1 MAACNIFD
9 EDEVCMVTDKGCVY
23 GLVLENSEYV
33 SSDEEQN
40 DPDQFCDCVRRGTVR
55 VAWHPDGKE
64 SVVPEC
70 KLILADRSLMPGDC
84 VRRLI
89 QGEDSQRGYVQDM
102 TVKCCLQVMGTKKY
116 IDNVDSRDLLPIRE
130 WSPEPG
136 DVVLDSWVG
145 RIDVVNVI
153 VTLRFPDGAK
163 CEIQDVDIFSFEDL
177 NEKRGKHTEFVNR
190 YYYPG
195 QQLRGV
201 MGDLRDVEW
210 IQTTHLY
217 NKNTAHNKPR
227 MNVIAIVEEVK
238 TKDVEV
244 HWSCCGFKNGSNVEA
259 PPFIVKKDDIKRM
272 QKLDWFHHSSIQIG
286 DKCYYTIT
294 ESDVVLKSQP
304 KYHNPPDLQNGGD
317 ACKNSL
323 VNGFTPNNMKKI
335 KDRSHENESTV
346 TPDANDQCVPEV
358 IDNVCVTS
366 IDEIE
371 NLEEYEELED
381 EEESDKASASGQSNA
396 SSSSLRRKRAFQHGP
411 ALKTRLMKRVRGRK
425 ARQKLILPER
435 ELKPGEKIPVEV
447 CYTFSLV
454 NVVWQDGSIELGI
467 PSPELFPIHHLDELE
482 FFPGDY
488 VLDAKDSATSN
499 IYGVVYSCNHA
510 ERTCLVKWM
519 KVYDAGKSNRPEEIS
534 LKSEVSVYDIK
545 DHPYYK
551 YRPGYAVIRVDGADE
566 NSNGDI
572 EAAGQVYQLDPQGF
586 VLIKWPSSKVS
597 CCYPQELFIVG
608 DELSEISSDESSED
622 DDEDD
627 DNISDCSWVTEN
639 EEEIDPDTLEPK
651 SPSPKPAAE
660 QSSRCGTYDERKEHL
675 DNLIQRGNRALSRLL
690 TLIKNNDPGYP
701 YNVLKMFYNCQSLDM
716 LLKMYHFVD
725 PDINDLVL
733 QISEEIHKRL
743 NTNTACNSHS
753 DSCIPLT
760 TSPNKR
766 PSNLLMA
773 TKQYISN
780 VAGKESS
787 VDKANMTT
795 KEDSSKDSGASATS
809 ESSACSSG
817 VLDNPVT
824 RKSPTNKKTEAGSSP
839 DPNIQLDF
847 DELIFSTQDFKN
859 FNPDCTKWNENT
871 KDSCLRLVK
880 LLQDRIGRTLKEV
893 NKKWR
898 KRILEATKNSP
909 FCDDMHKDKGIQTES
924 DFVDDVEAP
933 PGLDW
938 FSLSSWPNKNKSIQT
953 SSEADIKNVSDSNDT
968 CKNVSSAT
976 SEKSPEG
983 NEIDITAANLVKE
996 TLNSLDTTVVEHDPA
1011 VCNENGFQIVEGS
1024 PSCHHF
1030 CNHTHLSS
1038 QRSFF
1043 MSLKRESKLLKTS
1056 LPDGIFVK
1064 EFEERMDLFSVMIV
1078 GPSNTPYEDGL
1089 FIFDVQLPNDYPA
1102 SPPRFHYLS
1111 YCADR
1116 LNPNLYEDGK
1126 VCVSL
1131 LGTWSGKGNEVW
1143 TQESNLLQVL
1153 VSIQGLILVS
1163 EPYYNE
1169 AGYEKQRGTQQGV
1182 ENSRMYN
1189 EMAIVKVV
1197 QSMSNMVN
1205 NPPNLF
1211 IHEVRDHLRINGPR
1225 MIKRLTKWLELS
1237 DKVSAAESA
1246 ANDGL
1251 CNNSTQLQTNAT
1263 VPNCQPASS
1272 QPLLLHLPKA
1282 DISTEISNS
1291 AALSVL
1297 SNRERCATPEFPLLP
1312 ASRGFC
1318 LSLQKQLESFQT
1330 VLENLDKKKV

>member
-64 SVVPEC
+64 TVVPEC
-70 KLILADRSLMPGDC
+70 KLVLADRSLMPGDC

-102 TVKCCLQVMGTKKY
+102 TVKCCLQVLGTKKF
-116 IDNVDSRDLLPIRE
+116 IDNIDSRDLLPIRE

-153 VTLRFPDGAK
+153 VTLRFPDGAQ

-201 MGDLRDVEW
+201 MGDLRDVDW
-210 IQTTHLY
+210 IQTTQLY
-217 NKNTAHNKPR
+217 NKHTAHMKPR
-227 MNVIAIVEEVK
+227 MNVIAVVEDVK

-244 HWSCCGFKNGSNVEA
+244 HWTCCGFKNGPNVDA

-272 QKLDWFHHSSIQIG
+272 KKLDWFHHSSIQIG
-286 DKCYYTIT
+286 DKCYYTIK
-294 ESDVVLKSQP
+294 ERDEILNSQP
-304 KYHNPPDLQNGGD
+304 KSHNPPDTLNGKD
-317 ACKNSL
+317 SNKNL
-323 VNGFTPNNMKKI
+323 VNGYMQSCARKLAKEVHVNI
-335 KDRSHENESTV
+335 SESDS
-346 TPDANDQCVPEV
+346 PSSADDQCVPEMPDV
-358 IDNVCVTS
+358 GVTS
-366 IDEIE
+366 IDEVE
-371 NLEEYEELED
+371 NLDEYEEVDDED
-381 EEESDKASASGQSNA
+381 ESDKASASGHSNT
-396 SSSSLRRKRAFQHGP
+396 SSSSLRRKRSAQHGP

-435 ELKPGEKIPVEV
+435 VLKAGEKVPVEV

-454 NVVWQDGSIELGI
+454 NVVWQDGSIELSI

-499 IYGVVYSCNHA
+499 LYGVVYSCNHA

-519 KVYDAGKSNRPEEIS
+519 RVYDAGKSNRPEEIS
-534 LKSEVSVYDIK
+534 DKTEVSVYDIK

-551 YRPGYAVIRVDGADE
+551 YRPGYAVIRVDGADDH
-566 NSNGDI
+566 GDQM
-572 EAAGQVYQLDPQGF
+572 EAAGQVYQLDPQGY
-586 VLIKWPSSKVS
+586 VLIKWPSSRVS

-608 DELSEISSDESSED
+608 DELSEMSSDESSD
-622 DDEDD
+622 DSD
-627 DNISDCSWVTEN
+627 DNLSDCSWVTEN

-651 SPSPKPAAE
+651 SPSPRPPTE
-660 QSSRCGTYDERKEHL
+660 QSSRCATYDERKEHL
-675 DNLIQRGNRALSRLL
+675 DNLIQRGNRALTLLL
-690 TLIKNNDPGYP
+690 TLIKTNDPGYP

-733 QISEEIHKRL
+733 QISEEIRKRL
-743 NTNTACNSHS
+743 HANSDS
-753 DSCIPLT
+753 DSCIPLH
-760 TSPNKR
+760 SSNKQST
-766 PSNLLMA
+766 PGA
-773 TKQYISN
+773 TKQHTFS
-780 VAGKESS
+780 KEANGHSKTRVTSKGS
-787 VDKANMTT
+787 V
-795 KEDSSKDSGASATS
+795 SKDSEPPTLMEGLSQNSDGFGTPCQKTLPPTS
-809 ESSACSSG
+809 K
-817 VLDNPVT
+817 V
-824 RKSPTNKKTEAGSSP
+824 EAGNSP
-839 DPNIQLDF
+839 DSNMSHY
-847 DELIFSTQDFKN
+847 DEIMFQTQDFKN
-859 FNPDCTKWNENT
+859 FNPECTKWNDT
-871 KDSCLRLVK
+871 MKDYCLRLVK
-880 LLQDRIGRTLKEV
+880 LLLDRLGRIMKEV

-898 KRILEATKNSP
+898 KRIMEATKHSP
-909 FCDDMHKDKGIQTES
+909 FCDNMHKDKGVQT
-924 DFVDDVEAP
+924 DLDCVDEVETP

-938 FSLSSWPNKNKSIQT
+938 FSVSGCPNRYKATQTGMDPEPKSSTASKNAPNKLPKRPSVKTQ
-953 SSEADIKNVSDSNDT
+953 EEV
-968 CKNVSSAT
+968 
-976 SEKSPEG
+976 
-983 NEIDITAANLVKE
+983 EIESTAANLVKE
-996 TLNSLDTTVVEHDPA
+996 TLDSLSSATTVEQDPA
-1011 VCNENGFQIVEGS
+1011 VCNIDGFQVVEGS
-1024 PSCHHF
+1024 ANGHF
-1030 CNHTHLSS
+1030 FFSHTHLTN
-1038 QRSFF
+1038 QRAFF

-1056 LPDGIFVK
+1056 LPNGILVK
-1064 EFEERMDLFSVMIV
+1064 EYEERMDLFSVMIV
-1078 GPSNTPYEDGL
+1078 GPANTPYEDGL
-1089 FIFDVQLPNDYPA
+1089 FLFDVQLPNDYPT

-1111 YCADR
+1111 FCADR

-1153 VSIQGLILVS
+1153 VSIQGLILVC

-1197 QSMSNMVN
+1197 QSMGNMACN
-1205 NPPNLF
+1205 RPTIF
-1211 IHEVRDHLRINGPR
+1211 SQEIRDHLRVNGPK
-1225 MIKRLTKWLELS
+1225 MITRLKRWLELS
-1237 DKVSAAESA
+1237 DKVSSLESVA
-1246 ANDGL
+1246 AN
-1251 CNNSTQLQTNAT
+1251 NTSTQQQQQQVPDCDNTTTTTNRLNNTA
-1263 VPNCQPASS
+1263 AS
-1272 QPLLLHLPKA
+1272 
-1282 DISTEISNS
+1282 
-1291 AALSVL
+1291 SVL
-1297 SNRERCATPEFPLLP
+1297 SRKELSETPEFSLLP

-1318 LSLQKQLESFQT
+1318 LSLKKQLESFQT
-1330 VLENLDKKKV
+1330 ILKNMEEKN